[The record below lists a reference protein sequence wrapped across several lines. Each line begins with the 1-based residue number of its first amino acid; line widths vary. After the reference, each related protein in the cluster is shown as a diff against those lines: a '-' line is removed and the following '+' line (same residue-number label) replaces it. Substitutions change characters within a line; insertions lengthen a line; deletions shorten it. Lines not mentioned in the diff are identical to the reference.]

1 MSTGVVV
8 WTFFG
13 ILLSLIVLN
22 SSKLIFPG
30 ICIHC
35 ANLILFCT
43 RRHFFFHLLFQSF
56 CILMFA
62 MSFYFSASSFYFS
75 FFSYHICSDQ
85 ELFYSIFSFYWLWS
99 YTLIFYSFDDW
110 AVTLK
115 ITKCIANSPRS
126 KISFYLCMLW
136 SKLTQDLRTEH
147 HLPHSFLCAAF
158 FLYTWMNFSPC
169 ERVQIIKKI
178 E

>member
-1 MSTGVVV
+1 
-8 WTFFG
+8 
-13 ILLSLIVLN
+13 
-22 SSKLIFPG
+22 
-30 ICIHC
+30 
-35 ANLILFCT
+35 
-43 RRHFFFHLLFQSF
+43 
-56 CILMFA
+56 MFA

-75 FFSYHICSDQ
+75 FFSYHIWSDQ

-126 KISFYLCMLW
+126 NISFYLCMLW

-158 FLYTWMNFSPC
+158 FLIHLDEFFTMWEITNNALWSQCYFRFQHICHFHCSSLFPASLTFHLALFSLT
-169 ERVQIIKKI
+169 
-178 E
+178 